1 MIIEK
6 KTWPEYFKKI
16 LTGEKTYDFRLGDFE
31 CNPGDILVMK
41 EWDPKTK
48 EYTGREIKKEVGYVG
63 KVKDLNFWPAEEV
76 EKYGYQIISL
86 K

>member
-6 KTWPEYFKKI
+6 KTWPEYFEKI
-16 LTGEKTYDFRLGDFE
+16 LSGEKTYEFRLADFE

-41 EWDPKTK
+41 EWDPQTG
-48 EYTGREIKKEVGYVG
+48 EYTGREISKTVGFVG
-63 KVKDLNFWPAEEV
+63 KVKDLDFWPLEDV

>member
-6 KTWPEYFKKI
+6 KTWPEYFEKI
-16 LTGEKTYDFRLGDFE
+16 LSGEKTYDFRLGDFE
-31 CNPGDILVMK
+31 CNPGDTLLMK
-41 EWDPKTK
+41 EWDPETK
-48 EYTGREIKKEVGYVG
+48 EYTGREISKVVGFVG
-63 KVKDLNFWPAEEV
+63 KVKDLIFWPAEDV